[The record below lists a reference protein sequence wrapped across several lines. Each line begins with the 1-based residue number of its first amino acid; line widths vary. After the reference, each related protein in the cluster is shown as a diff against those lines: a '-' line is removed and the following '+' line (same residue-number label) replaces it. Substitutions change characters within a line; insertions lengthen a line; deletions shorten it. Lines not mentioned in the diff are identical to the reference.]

1 MKAGKARKARES
13 SLEHTLQ
20 GEEPQAG
27 PEWAGT
33 WPGGHT
39 AVRRRRARGTR
50 EPANAL
56 THGRV
61 ECACRQRVGGA
72 LGPQGAPGLGPPLIP
87 ALRPFSHS
95 AWVLLGV
102 GKTWVR
108 ILTVLIIH

>member
-1 MKAGKARKARES
+1 MKAGKARKVRES
-13 SLEHTLQ
+13 SLEDTLQ

-33 WPGGHT
+33 WPGGHA

-61 ECACRQRVGGA
+61 ERACRKRAGG
-72 LGPQGAPGLGPPLIP
+72 
-87 ALRPFSHS
+87 S
-95 AWVLLGV
+95 
-102 GKTWVR
+102 
-108 ILTVLIIH
+108 